1 LVSGG
6 SFIYLYT
13 NNYNMSLFNTI
24 RKFFGY
30 QSQVTETEM
39 EINPSPFVEPTV
51 EEPVVMEPVVEEP
64 VVEEPVV
71 MEPVVMEPVVE
82 EPTITPVPE
91 ELAVEEPIVP
101 IVEEVK
107 VKKTTKKRYYPKK
120 KKAKNA

>member
-1 LVSGG
+1 
-6 SFIYLYT
+6 
-13 NNYNMSLFNTI
+13 MSLFNTI

-30 QSQVTETEM
+30 QSQVTKTEM
-39 EINPSPFVEPTV
+39 EIHPSPFVEPTV
-51 EEPVVMEPVVEEP
+51 EKPVVMELVVEEP
-64 VVEEPVV
+64 E
-71 MEPVVMEPVVE
+71 
-82 EPTITPVPE
+82 IIPVPE

>member
-1 LVSGG
+1 LVFGG

-39 EINPSPFVEPTV
+39 EIHPSTFVEPTV
-51 EEPVVMEPVVEEP
+51 EEPVVMEPVT
-64 VVEEPVV
+64 
-71 MEPVVMEPVVE
+71 E
-82 EPTITPVPE
+82 EPTIAPVPE

-101 IVEEVK
+101 VVEEVK

>member
-1 LVSGG
+1 LVSGE

-39 EINPSPFVEPTV
+39 EIHPSPFVEPT
-51 EEPVVMEPVVEEP
+51 
-64 VVEEPVV
+64 VEEPVV

-82 EPTITPVPE
+82 EPTIAPVPE

-101 IVEEVK
+101 VVEEVK